1 MNPGGM
7 TRAPVHSRLLP
18 YLLLVLL
25 SAALFVPGQRVL
37 PPFDRDESRYL
48 QATAQ
53 MFETGNFVDI
63 RFQDQ
68 PRYLQ
73 PAGIYWLQAA
83 SVALFSE
90 PGAREAW
97 AHRLPSLLGATA
109 AVLLTAWLGNLLFGA
124 PVGFVAAVLLAAS
137 VLLGVEARMAKIDAV
152 LLAVT
157 LTAQAALARIYL
169 SAAAG
174 REVSARWAALL
185 WLALGAGLMLKGPI
199 ILLVVLGTVL
209 LLVGTER
216 RAAWLRQLR
225 PGWGVPLMLA
235 VVLPWLAAIG
245 IASNGTFFEIA
256 IGKSL
261 LGKVAT
267 GQQSHGAPPGYYLA
281 AFPLTFWPGSLFA
294 ALAVPFAWARRREPE
309 VRFCLCWIAPT
320 WLVFELVATKLPH
333 YVLPTYPAIACLTAA
348 ALLAPAARAAGR
360 GAVYAMRSWAG
371 LWLLLG
377 VALAALLPVAAWML
391 EARVDWVGIL
401 TAFAVIPL
409 LVVVVWLLD
418 KGRRMPAVA
427 CAAGAALILFASAYA
442 YQLPHLRTI
451 WVSPRVA
458 EAVARVRPCAATTVA
473 STPYTEPSLVF
484 LLGTR
489 TVLTDTRGA
498 AEHLL
503 RDPACALA
511 LVGADQ
517 RAAFLALLK
526 DAGFAPVELDHMS
539 GLNYSTGK
547 RLDLTLYGAPR
558 AG

>member
-1 MNPGGM
+1 MKRVPFR
-7 TRAPVHSRLLP
+7 TRLRPYVLLA
-18 YLLLVLL
+18 LL
-25 SAALFVPGQRVL
+25 SAALFVPGQAAL

-48 QATAQ
+48 QATTQ

-83 SVALFSE
+83 SVALFGQ
-90 PGAREAW
+90 PGERPREDIVW
-97 AHRLPSLLGATA
+97 AHRIPSLVGATA
-109 AVLLTAWLGNLLFGA
+109 AVLLTAWIGNLLFGA
-124 PVGFVAAVLLAAS
+124 PVGFVAAVLLAGS

-152 LLAVT
+152 LLAAI
-157 LTAQAALARIYL
+157 LTSQAALARLYL
-169 SAAAG
+169 AAIAG
-174 REVSARWAALL
+174 RDASPRWAALL

-209 LLVGTER
+209 LLSLAER
-216 RAAWLRQLR
+216 NTAWLRQLR
-225 PGWGVPLMLA
+225 PAWGVPLMLA
-235 VVLPWLAAIG
+235 VVLPWFIAIA
-245 IASNGTFFEIA
+245 IASGGEFFAIA

-267 GQQSHGAPPGYYLA
+267 GQQAHGAPPGYYLA

-294 ALAVPFAWARRREPE
+294 AFAVPFAWARRREPA

-348 ALLAPAARAAGR
+348 ALLAPATKAAGLWT
-360 GAVYAMRSWAG
+360 VYAMRAYG
-371 LWLLLG
+371 ALWLFLG
-377 VALAALLPVAAWML
+377 IALAVLLPLAAWVL
-391 EARVDWVGIL
+391 EARLDPVGIL
-401 TAFAVIPL
+401 TALIVAPL
-409 LVVVVWLLD
+409 LGLTLLSLD
-418 KGRRMPAVA
+418 NGQRTRAVF
-427 CAAGAALILFASAYA
+427 CGVGAALILFASAYA
-442 YQLPHLRTI
+442 YQLPQLRTI
-451 WVSPRVA
+451 WVSPAVA
-458 EAVARVRPCAATTVA
+458 EAVTRVRPCAATTVA

-489 TVLTDTRGA
+489 TVLTDARGA
-498 AEHLL
+498 ARHLL
-503 RDPACALA
+503 QDPDCALA

-517 RAAFLALLK
+517 RDAFLGFLR
-526 DAGFAPVELDHMS
+526 DAKFVPAELDRIG
-539 GLNYSTGK
+539 GLNYSNGK
-547 RLDLTLYGAPR
+547 RLELILYAAPR

>member
-1 MNPGGM
+1 
-7 TRAPVHSRLLP
+7 VLIWSRLRP

-25 SAALFVPGQRVL
+25 SAALFVPGQTTL

-48 QATAQ
+48 QATTQ

-73 PAGIYWLQAA
+73 PAGIYWLQAT

-90 PGAREAW
+90 PGARAVW
-97 AHRLPSLLGATA
+97 AHRIPSLLGAIA
-109 AVLLTAWLGNLLFGA
+109 AVLLTAWIGNLLFGA
-124 PVGFVAAVLLAAS
+124 PAGFIAAMLMAAS

-157 LTAQAALARIYL
+157 LTAQAALARVYL
-169 SAAAG
+169 SAVSE
-174 REVSARWAALL
+174 REASPPTIANRWAALF
-185 WLALGAGLMLKGPI
+185 WLASGAGLMLKGPI

-209 LLVGTER
+209 LLVVSER
-216 RAAWLRQLR
+216 RAAWLRGLR
-225 PGWGVPLMLA
+225 PAWGVPLMLA
-235 VVLPWLAAIG
+235 VVLPWLVAIG
-245 IASNGTFFEIA
+245 IVSGGEFFEIA
-256 IGKSL
+256 LGKSL
-261 LGKVAT
+261 LGKITT

-294 ALAVPFAWARRREPE
+294 ALAVPFVWARRREPA

-320 WLVFELVATKLPH
+320 WIVFELVVTKLPH

-348 ALLAPAARAAGR
+348 ALLAPAATTIGR
-360 GAVYAMRSWAG
+360 WAMYAMRAYAG

-377 VALAALLPVAAWML
+377 LALATLLPAAAWVL
-391 EARVDWVGIL
+391 EARLDWVGIL
-401 TAFAVIPL
+401 TVLAVAPL
-409 LVVVVWLLD
+409 LGLTLLLLD
-418 KGRRMPAVA
+418 KGRRMPALASAV
-427 CAAGAALILFASAYA
+427 GAALILFGSSYA
-442 YQLPHLRTI
+442 YQLPRLRTI
-451 WVSPRVA
+451 WLSPQIA
-458 EAVARVRPCAATTVA
+458 ESVARVRPCASTTVA

-484 LLGTR
+484 LLGTG
-489 TVLTDTRGA
+489 TVLTDARGA

-511 LVGADQ
+511 LVGAD
-517 RAAFLALLK
+517 RREAFQQLLRE
-526 DAGFAPVELDHMS
+526 AGFAPAELDRIH
-539 GLNYSTGK
+539 GLNYSNGR
-547 RLDLTLYGAPR
+547 RLDLILYGAPR